1 MRVFA
6 PMFPVYSRLSEKNG
20 VKKSPFPPFPI
31 AVPFAALERR
41 MSGKRTTEPALLLKE
56 SWDALDYLERKQERL
71 ILHGSFHIAC
81 SR

>member
-1 MRVFA
+1 MLPLTLA
-6 PMFPVYSRLSEKNG
+6 WQ
-20 VKKSPFPPFPI
+20 KKMESKDVISPFPFG
-31 AVPFAALERR
+31 VSFTALERR
-41 MSGKRTTEPALLLKE
+41 MSGKRATEPVLLLTE

>member
-1 MRVFA
+1 ML
-6 PMFPVYSRLSEKNG
+6 PVYSRLAEKNG
-20 VKKSPFPPFPI
+20 VKKTPFPLFLSG
-31 AVPFAALERR
+31 VPFAALERR

-56 SWDALDYLERKQERL
+56 SWGALNYLERKQERL

>member
-1 MRVFA
+1 MIA
-6 PMFPVYSRLSEKNG
+6 PSFPFTLVWQKKMESKDSISLFPFG
-20 VKKSPFPPFPI
+20 VS
-31 AVPFAALERR
+31 FAARERTV
-41 MSGKRTTEPALLLKE
+41 SGKRTTEPVLLLKE